1 MAKLDNK
8 TALITGSDSGMG
20 QAMAEEFAR
29 AGANVA
35 ITFHTDEA
43 GAEESRRRVQAAGQK
58 AIVRQTDIRDE
69 GSVGR
74 LFEAVSSEL
83 GTPDIL
89 VNDAGVGSSGANVA
103 EMTTDEFDLV
113 IKTDLY
119 GPFFCCR
126 EFIRRR
132 KAHGGRG
139 KIINITSVHEAIPS
153 PGNAAYGAAKGGLL
167 TFTRSLALE
176 LAPLRIN
183 VNAIAPGLIRTP
195 MTAKRTEDPEKMREE
210 LPNIP
215 WNRPGEPWEVA
226 RLALYLASEDSDYV
240 TGQSF
245 TIGSVGAAAR
255 RARAWSCRFEQD
267 GRAACRRTRPLR
279 AACARPRFAGL
290 RREH

>member
-1 MAKLDNK
+1 M
-8 TALITGSDSGMG
+8 
-20 QAMAEEFAR
+20 
-29 AGANVA
+29 
-35 ITFHTDEA
+35 
-43 GAEESRRRVQAAGQK
+43 
-58 AIVRQTDIRDE
+58 
-69 GSVGR
+69 
-74 LFEAVSSEL
+74 
-83 GTPDIL
+83 
-89 VNDAGVGSSGANVA
+89 
-103 EMTTDEFDLV
+103 
-113 IKTDLY
+113 
-119 GPFFCCR
+119 
-126 EFIRRR
+126 

-245 TIGSVGAAAR
+245 TIDGGLEMNWGQGA
-255 RARAWSCRFEQD
+255 
-267 GRAACRRTRPLR
+267 
-279 AACARPRFAGL
+279 
-290 RREH
+290 

>member
-1 MAKLDNK
+1 MPDLDSK
-8 TALITGSDSGMG
+8 IALITGSDSGMG
-20 QAMAEEFAR
+20 QAMAEEFAK
-29 AGANVA
+29 AGADVA
-35 ITFHTDEA
+35 VTFHTDEA
-43 GAEESRRRVQAAGQK
+43 GAEESRRRVQAAGRR
-58 AIVRQTDIRDE
+58 AMVRQTDVRDE
-69 GSVGR
+69 KSVAR
-74 LFEAVSSEL
+74 LFEAVSGEL

-89 VNDAGVGSSGANVA
+89 VNDAGVGSSGASVA
-103 EMTTDEFDLV
+103 DTTTEEFDRV

-132 KAHGGRG
+132 QSAGGGG

-153 PGNAAYGAAKGGLL
+153 PGSAAYGAAKGGLL
-167 TFTRSLALE
+167 TLTRSLALE

-195 MTAKRTEDPEKMREE
+195 MTAQRTKDPEKMKEQ

-226 RLALYLASEDSDYV
+226 RLALYLASADSDYV

-245 TIGSVGAAAR
+245 TIDGGLEMKWGQGA
-255 RARAWSCRFEQD
+255 
-267 GRAACRRTRPLR
+267 
-279 AACARPRFAGL
+279 
-290 RREH
+290 